1 MVKPAIKEIQRR
13 PGVKME
19 AVCDM
24 VELSKTTI
32 GGKSVFLMAI
42 ETLCRKWCLSKR
54 RIDERA
60 KIYLLGALSALK
72 SRGRY

>member
-1 MVKPAIKEIQRR
+1 MKGAKMVEPAIKEIQRR

-32 GGKSVFLMAI
+32 GGKTYFRGDRDVMQKVVFVN
-42 ETLCRKWCLSKR
+42 E
-54 RIDERA
+54 EV
-60 KIYLLGALSALK
+60 
-72 SRGRY
+72 